1 MSFLADCHAFF
12 SPEKGANFML
22 RNHKTSKKNRM
33 NYIYYS
39 VDGSRTILRPGE
51 DGVTEA
57 IIETLHQ
64 LDDEAY
70 DINRSETR
78 RHESIDELND
88 KAEMFIDHNAYVE
101 EEVISEIE
109 SEAVTKIVQDV
120 ILELKPQ
127 QRDLINKLYLSDR
140 PMSQAKYAEELGIE
154 ESSVSQKAWRART
167 KLKKLI
173 KSKNIF

>member
-1 MSFLADCHAFF
+1 
-12 SPEKGANFML
+12 ML
-22 RNHKTSKKNRM
+22 RNYKTSKKNRI

-39 VDGSRTILRPGE
+39 ADGSKTVIKPGE

-78 RHESIDELND
+78 RHESIDDLND
-88 KAEMFIDHNAYVE
+88 KAEMIIDPNADVE
-101 EEVISEIE
+101 DKVLSEIE
-109 SEAVTKIVQDV
+109 NEATKKIVQD
-120 ILELKPQ
+120 ILLELKPQ
-127 QRDLINKLYLSDR
+127 QRDLINKLYLSDN
-140 PMSQAKYAEELGIE
+140 PMTQAEYAKELGIE

-167 KLKKLI
+167 KIKKI
-173 KSKNIF
+173 IERKNIF